1 MSEVSNEQS
10 GNENIRVNRG
20 GTDPSKLRSSRW
32 FAPDDLRSFGHRSRL
47 KGMGIDDADYQGKP
61 IVALLNTWSDLNTC
75 HSHFKQRVDEIKRG
89 VLQAG
94 GFPVEVPVMSL
105 GEMLMKPTTM
115 LYRNL
120 LAMETEEVIRCHPVD
135 SVVLM
140 GGCDKTVPA
149 LIMGAISADI
159 PAIFFPA
166 GPMLKARWKDQTLG
180 SGTDAWKYWAE
191 RCAGNLS
198 ECDWKGVENCIAR
211 SAGTCMTMGT
221 ASTMACIAE
230 ALGLTLPNAASVPAV
245 VAEHSRLAV
254 ATGRRAVE
262 LAWGNVTPRS
272 VLTRASFENALAT
285 QLSISGSTNAIV
297 HMIAMAGRADIR
309 LTLDDYDAMSKLVPV
324 LADVRPSGKYLMEDF
339 YDAGGLPGL
348 LSRMRDLLRLDAKTV
363 NGMTLG
369 EQIQTAEVIDDSV
382 IRTRDNPL
390 WPTGGT
396 CVLRGNLAPN
406 GCVIKT
412 VAAEPRLQKHV
423 GPALVFDSYA
433 ELKKEINRP
442 DLDVTENTVLVLRS
456 AGPIGAP
463 GFPEWGM
470 LPIPDKLLK
479 RGIRDMVRIS
489 DARMS
494 GTSYGTC
501 VLHISPESHVGGP
514 LALVQN
520 GDKIEL
526 DVANR
531 SLMLLVDD
539 ATLAMRR
546 ENWKPPS
553 ATWTRGYHRI
563 FASHV
568 TQAHEGCDFDFLHG
582 NSSNREPDI
591 F

>member
-1 MSEVSNEQS
+1 MS
-10 GNENIRVNRG
+10 
-20 GTDPSKLRSSRW
+20 TDGSSDPASLRSSRW
-32 FAPDDLRSFGHRSRL
+32 FGPDDLRSFGHRSRL
-47 KGMGIDDADYQGKP
+47 KGMGFDDADFQGKP

-89 VLQAG
+89 ILQAG
-94 GFPVEVPVMSL
+94 GFPVEIPVMSL

-120 LAMETEEVIRCHPVD
+120 LAMETEEVLRCHPID
-135 SVVLM
+135 SAVLM

-159 PAIFFPA
+159 PFIFFPA

-191 RCAGNLS
+191 RCAGNL
-198 ECDWKGVENCIAR
+198 CDGEWKQIENCIAR

-230 ALGLTLPNAASVPAV
+230 SLGLTLPGASTIPAV

-254 ATGRRAVE
+254 ATGRRAVA
-262 LAWGNVTPRS
+262 LARQNITPLSILSRE
-272 VLTRASFENALAT
+272 SFENAMAT
-285 QLSISGSTNAIV
+285 QLAISGSTNAIV
-297 HMIAMAGRADIR
+297 HMIAMAGRAGIK
-309 LTLDDYDAMSKLVPV
+309 LTLDDYDRMSQRVPV
-324 LADVRPSGKYLMEDF
+324 LADLRPSGRFLMEDF
-339 YDAGGLPGL
+339 HHAGGLNGMLGRL
-348 LSRMRDLLRLDAKTV
+348 LDVLHLDCKTV
-363 NGMTLG
+363 NGVSLG
-369 EQIQTAEVIDDSV
+369 EQLDEANVIDNEV
-382 IRTRDNPL
+382 IRTRENPL

-396 CVLRGNLAPN
+396 CVLRGNLAPH

-412 VAAEPRLQKHV
+412 VAADPKLQKHI
-423 GPALVFDSYA
+423 GPALVFDNYA
-433 ELKKEINRP
+433 ELKSRINDP
-442 DLDVTENTVLVLRS
+442 DLDVSADSVIVLRS
-456 AGPIGAP
+456 AGPVGAP

-470 LPIPDKLLK
+470 LPIPEKLLK
-479 RGIRDMVRIS
+479 QGVRDMVRIS

-501 VLHISPESHVGGP
+501 ILHVSPESYVGGP
-514 LALVQN
+514 LAFVQT
-520 GDKIEL
+520 GDSIEL
-526 DVANR
+526 DVSRR

-539 ATLAMRR
+539 ETLAKRR
-546 ENWKPPS
+546 DSWVRPS
-553 ATWTRGYHRI
+553 VRWRRGYDRI
-563 FASHV
+563 FAEHV

-582 NSSNREPDI
+582 HSSKQEPDI